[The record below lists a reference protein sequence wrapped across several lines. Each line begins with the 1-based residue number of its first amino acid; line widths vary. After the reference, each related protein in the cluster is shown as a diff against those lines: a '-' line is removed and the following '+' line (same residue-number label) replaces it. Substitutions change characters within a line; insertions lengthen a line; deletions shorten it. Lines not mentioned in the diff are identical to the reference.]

1 MSEGHQAPISKLGS
15 GVGVPSWC
23 VQQSCFQAALDEF
36 PKHLGVP
43 GLLGLML
50 FSLSSP
56 SCDLPA

>member
-15 GVGVPSWC
+15 GVGVPSWR
-23 VQQSCFQAALDEF
+23 VQQSCFQAALEF
-36 PKHLGVP
+36 PMHLGVP

-56 SCDLPA
+56 SCDFPA